1 MELNYDIKNKK
12 LKKMVEDKANQ
23 LKIPVNQLISNY
35 INRGL
40 MGDGCNEDTF
50 KKLHSRK
57 FLKNV
62 DEALD
67 VD

>member
-1 MELNYDIKNKK
+1 MEINYEFKNMK
-12 LKKMVEDKANQ
+12 LKKMVEDKAIQ
-23 LKIPVNQLISNY
+23 LKMPVNQLISNY

-40 MGDGCNEDTF
+40 MGDGCNVDNF
-50 KKLHSRK
+50 KRLHSDK
-57 FLKNV
+57 FLSDI